1 MPFPYAGD
9 GFTVELLKVGIDRD
23 FGKATAGLI
32 AAGYIEGESVMDT
45 ATGDKP
51 IVSSDT
57 VTTADADAVA
67 SQISQHNNSRKRR

>member
-32 AAGYIEGESVMDT
+32 AAGYIEGDKVSGVDTEAVDLSVDPT
-45 ATGDKP
+45 P
-51 IVSSDT
+51 ITDVAPT
-57 VTTADADAVA
+57 VT
-67 SQISQHNNSRKRR
+67 QHNNSRKRR

>member
-32 AAGYIEGESVMDT
+32 AAGYIEGESVTDT

-51 IVSSDT
+51 IVAADT
-57 VTTADADAVA
+57 VTTDDTGAAP
-67 SQISQHNNSRKRR
+67 QISQHNNSRKRR

>member
-32 AAGYIEGESVMDT
+32 AAGYIEGDNVTDT

-51 IVSSDT
+51 IVAADT
-57 VTTADADAVA
+57 VMIADADAVA
-67 SQISQHNNSRKRR
+67 PQISQHNNSRKRR